1 MEQNERYLTLRQY
14 GTAFMDAFGM
24 LPLTYF
30 GAVGD
35 NKTDNYANIQ
45 VAINESIKK
54 GLKYIF
60 VPEGTYLYTG
70 ELLDLDKV
78 TFVGNADYAK
88 IYDGVK
94 EITIYQIGTQS
105 PYQKGGVTLS
115 KSVTEAGYIDID
127 VPVKNGV
134 EAILVL
140 GMEHVLYV
148 VDGLVLLN
156 GGLLGLNVIP
166 LSTEGDDMVYLQN
179 VELLPNKIRIHYG
192 VNGAGGLI
200 DKKVVWRVR

>member
-1 MEQNERYLTLRQY
+1 
-14 GTAFMDAFGM
+14 MDAFGM

-30 GAVGD
+30 GAMGD

-105 PYQKGGVTLS
+105 PYQRGGVTLS
-115 KSVTEAGYIDID
+115 QAVTEAGYIDID

-140 GMEHVLYV
+140 GMEQVLYV